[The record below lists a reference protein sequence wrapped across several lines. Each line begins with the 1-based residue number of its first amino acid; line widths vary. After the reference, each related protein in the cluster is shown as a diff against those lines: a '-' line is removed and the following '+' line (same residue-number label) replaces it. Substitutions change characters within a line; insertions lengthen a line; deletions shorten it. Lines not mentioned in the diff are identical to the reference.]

1 MKKPFN
7 CRITLSFSAG
17 NLMLMGDVN
26 YKTFA
31 ENELEAI
38 EIAEAAVEY
47 MPSKFAEIVTSNA
60 YKLNE
65 VKPAIADIKAVSGMG
80 YNPDFDMTDSSLRVP
95 NE

>member
-7 CRITLSFSAG
+7 CCVTLSFSAD

-65 VKPAIADIKAVSGMG
+65 VKPTIADVKAVSDVG
-80 YNPDFDMTDSSLRVP
+80 YSPDFDMTDRSLRVS